1 MKKISTLKSSSFKLL
16 LMLPFFFF
24 FTSMFAQG
32 ITSAMF
38 SGIVTD
44 DKGEPAIGATVIAK
58 HEPTGSI
65 YGVVTRDDGRFTIP
79 NVRIGGPYTVTIS
92 QIGLQTK
99 EMKDISL
106 SLGQNLDLKIEMGD
120 NNVVLGEVIISADKN
135 ALINSDKTG
144 ASTNI
149 DKKALTSLP
158 TLNRSFNDFLRLAPQ
173 ARSSSVAS
181 TAGAGMSFSGMDS
194 RFNNLT
200 IDGSIF
206 NNSFGLA
213 SGPGGQA
220 NAQPI
225 SMDAIDEIQINIAPY
240 DVRQGGF
247 VGAGINAVTKSG
259 SNKLSINAFF
269 NTRNQNN
276 VGKKAASDTV
286 NLNVLNFNVK
296 QFGLSVGGPII
307 KDKLFFF
314 ANFEAERREDPL
326 PYAAFRNGNTIG
338 GSITRVRATMLDS
351 LSNHLKS
358 TYNYDPGAYDG
369 YVTPTMSNKGLAKF
383 DYNINNSNKLSLRF
397 NYLTSSREVLTSA
410 NSGIVAGNRN
420 GNLDALNFRGSNYII
435 NNNIYSVIAELN
447 SMVGSKMSNTIQAGF
462 TANRDFRS
470 AVNAQIFPLVDI
482 LDPITKTTL
491 TTFGYEPFTYDN
503 VLNTNTF
510 QIKDDISY
518 YLKNQTITA
527 GINFEAFKFENAFKP
542 RFFGI
547 WAFNNISDFYKS
559 SAGDTSVAP
568 SRVRQTYA
576 LDKNLNDIPFANSTA
591 YMPGFYIQ
599 DEVAMLK
606 NKLHVTFGWRVD
618 VPFFGENNSYEN
630 VTAGNYTFLD
640 ENKEAVQYKTN
651 QLPKA
656 APLFSPRIGFNWDIK
671 GDKSFQV
678 RGGSG
683 LFSGRPA
690 FVWISNQIS
699 NNGVVQGEILYN
711 PTATN
716 KKDAQGRYLTF
727 DKAAQNVRAYDPTTV
742 GALTY
747 NLAVTDPN
755 FKWPQVLRSNVGLDV
770 KLPLGFVGS
779 LDFIYTKNVNNVA
792 YINANSPAP
801 IGTFGGA
808 DGDTRA
814 IYKTG
819 TNSDRINP
827 SVTDNTVLKNTG
839 DGSSYSF
846 TPKIEKQFKNNWSMM
861 LAYNYATARDI
872 MTAGSIANTSWTG
885 YSTVNGNNYPGL
897 SYADADQRHRF
908 LANVNYSI
916 PWGDKFNIPVIGTT
930 TISLFLQ
937 TGNQGNATFNV
948 TGDLNQDKNRSN
960 DLMFIPNDFS
970 LVRFDTIKATNLAP
984 LFTPS
989 DQQAA
994 FKAYVEGN
1002 DYLSTRKGQ
1011 YAERNGWQLPFYT
1024 TMDLSVSQN
1033 LNIKVGSKKHTIQV
1047 RWDCYNFLNLLDN
1060 TLGVANRV
1068 QYAAPLTYTRLI
1080 KDANGKDQAVYTW
1093 QKDLSG
1099 KNLVSS
1105 PLVKSA
1111 QLADVWQMQFGVRYM
1126 F

>member
-1 MKKISTLKSSSFKLL
+1 MRNLFTLNFNSFKYLL
-16 LMLPFFFF
+16 ILPILFI

-32 ITSAMF
+32 VTSAMF

-58 HEPTGSI
+58 HEPSGSI

-79 NVRIGGPYTVTIS
+79 SVRIGGPYTVTVS
-92 QIGLQTK
+92 QIGSQTK
-99 EMKDISL
+99 ELKDLIL
-106 SLGQNLDLKIEMGD
+106 SLGQNLDLNISLGGNE
-120 NNVVLGEVIISADKN
+120 VVLGEILISAQKN

-173 ARSSSVAS
+173 ARSTSVAS

-247 VGAGINAVTKSG
+247 TGAGINAVTKSG
-259 SNKLSINAFF
+259 TNNLSVNAFF
-269 NTRNQNN
+269 NTRSQSN
-276 VGKKAASDTV
+276 VGKKADTTT
-286 NLNVLNFNVK
+286 LNVLNFNVK

-326 PYAAFRNGNTIG
+326 PYSALRPNEAVG
-338 GSITRVRATMLDS
+338 GSITRVKAATLDS
-351 LSNHLKS
+351 ISNFLKS
-358 TYNYDPGAYDG
+358 KYNYDPGEYDG
-369 YVTPTMSNKGLAKF
+369 YVTPTISNKGLAKF

-397 NYLTSSREVLTSA
+397 NYLTSSREVLTSS
-410 NSGIVAGNRN
+410 SGVVSGNRN

-435 NNNIYSVIAELN
+435 NNNIYSVIGELN
-447 SMVGSKMSNTIQAGF
+447 TLFGSKMSNSFQAGF
-462 TANRDFRS
+462 TANRDFRT
-470 AVNAQIFPLVDI
+470 AVNSQVFPLVDI
-482 LDPITKTTL
+482 LDPTTKTTL
-491 TTFGYEPFTYDN
+491 TSFGYEPFTYDN

-510 QIKDDISY
+510 QIKNDLTF
-518 YLKNQTITA
+518 YLGKQTITA
-527 GINFEAFKFENAFKP
+527 GVNFEAFKFENAFKP

-547 WAFNNISDFYKS
+547 WAFNNTNDFYKS
-559 SAGDTSVAP
+559 ANGDTSAIAT
-568 SRVRQTYA
+568 RVRQTYP
-576 LDKNLNDIPFANSTA
+576 LQGGDIPFANSTA
-591 YMPGFYIQ
+591 YMPGFYFQ
-599 DEVAMLK
+599 DEIAMLK
-606 NKLHVTFGWRVD
+606 NKMHVTFGWRVD
-618 VPFFGENNSYEN
+618 VPFFGENNSFEN
-630 VTAGNYTFLD
+630 VTAGNYNFLD
-640 ENKEAVQYKTN
+640 ENKDLVQYKTN
-651 QLPKA
+651 VLPKT
-656 APLFSPRIGFNWDIK
+656 APLFSPRIGFNYDIK
-671 GDKSFQV
+671 GDKSLQI
-678 RGGSG
+678 RGGAG

-711 PTATN
+711 NT

-727 DKAAQNVRAYDPTTV
+727 DKSAQNVRAYDPSTV

-755 FKWPQVLRSNVGLDV
+755 FKWPQILRANFGVDV

-779 LDFIYTKNVNNVA
+779 LDLIYTKNVNNVA
-792 YINANSPAP
+792 YINANLPAP
-801 IGTFGGA
+801 IGNFGGA

-819 TNSDRINP
+819 ANSDRINTNI
-827 SVTDNTVLKNTG
+827 TDNTVLKNTG
-839 DGSSYSF
+839 DGYSYSF
-846 TPKIEKQFKNNWSMM
+846 TPKLERQFKNNWSMM

-916 PWGDKFNIPVIGTT
+916 PWGEKFNIPVLGTT
-930 TISLFLQ
+930 TISLFVQ

-948 TGDLNQDKNRSN
+948 GGDLNQDKNTTN
-960 DLMFIPNDFS
+960 DLMYIPNDFS
-970 LVRFDTIKATNLAP
+970 LVKFDTIKAVAP
-984 LFTPS
+984 NATFPSGVPAFTPTQ
-989 DQQAA
+989 QQAA
-994 FKAYVEGN
+994 FQAYIEGN
-1002 DYLSTRKGQ
+1002 EYLVTRKGQ

-1024 TMDLSVSQN
+1024 SMDIAVSQN
-1033 LNIKVGSKKHTIQV
+1033 LNIKVGGKKHTLQV
-1047 RWDCYNFLNLLDN
+1047 RWDCYNFGNLLN
-1060 TLGVANRV
+1060 SAWGVANRV
-1068 QYAAPLTYTRLI
+1068 QYASPLRFTRLV
-1080 KDANGKDQAVYTW
+1080 KDVNGKDQAVYTW
-1093 QKDLSG
+1093 QKELSG
-1099 KNLVSS
+1099 TSLVSN

-1111 QLADVWQMQFGVRYM
+1111 QLSDVWQMQLGVRYM